1 VGALLAMGSGL
12 SMSLYYIA
20 VNHPWVQMRLQLH
33 SVDTVWWGMDPVC
46 AGVFAVPTG
55 LLLGFLGSKLTS
67 FKN

>member
-1 VGALLAMGSGL
+1 
-12 SMSLYYIA
+12 
-20 VNHPWVQMRLQLH
+20 MRLQLH

-46 AGVFAVPTG
+46 AGVFGVPTG